1 MNTVEAVVINW
12 KRPHNVEQ
20 VVRALRGQ
28 STPCTITICDTH
40 PDPRFSLPDGAL
52 DVADRM
58 YRWGHNTG
66 PYSRFVPLAAYDH
79 EYTFF
84 VDDDMVPG
92 ERCVEHFVDT
102 ARSVPDFGVIGQLG
116 RVIPESGTYTPRD
129 VSRLPRAREVDILV
143 RGFFTR
149 TRNLHHV
156 AQLRWLM
163 NYVDEAVPEDD
174 MLLCVAMRLCA
185 GLRNYLTPTN
195 PDPATLMNRTELPDP
210 HALHRRPDHLRRR
223 VAFMRAA
230 LDLGWPALGWPAPRP
245 ADPGPPPLLDTRSR
259 TRAPGAAEHT
269 RITIVPGPN
278 GASAQPG
285 GGNGVGPDGAAGN
298 GRAANGSSGNGS
310 SGNGSSTNRLSG
322 NGVAG
327 RRRSPSRGVLYLA
340 LGADYGGLATDSAR
354 TLRLHG
360 YDGPVRVVT
369 DRPSRELVD
378 LECETHVVG
387 ELPRGF
393 ASRFHK
399 TQLYRWSF
407 DRTLFLDADT
417 VVISPISEIWEQ
429 LDGHDMA
436 MAPDMH
442 ASVAHV
448 LEHSVNDPTRR
459 APEYQ
464 LMRDLG
470 LTGRRYYNSGVMLFR
485 QGTRTADAF
494 DHWHREWT
502 RFRGED
508 QLALVRAIAA
518 SGLRVR
524 TLDSSW
530 NRRPKAFASVDEARA
545 SGVRILHFLSRQ
557 RTLLTDTYL
566 GVVAEYLG

>member
-1 MNTVEAVVINW
+1 M
-12 KRPHNVEQ
+12 
-20 VVRALRGQ
+20 
-28 STPCTITICDTH
+28 TICDTH
-40 PDPRFSLPDGAL
+40 PEPRFALPAEVLGA
-52 DVADRM
+52 ADRV
-58 YRWGHNTG
+58 YRWQHNTG

-79 EYTFF
+79 EFTFF

-92 ERCVEHFVDT
+92 RRCVEHFVET
-102 ARSVPDFGVIGQLG
+102 AGSLPDLGVIGQLG
-116 RVIPESGTYTPRD
+116 RVIPESGVYSPRD
-129 VSRLPRAREVDILV
+129 VPRLPRAREVDVLV
-143 RGFFTR
+143 RGFFVR

-163 NYVDEAVPEDD
+163 NYVDETVPEDD
-174 MLLCVAMRLCA
+174 MVLCVAMRLCG
-185 GLRNYLTPTN
+185 GLRNYLTPSD
-195 PDPATLMNRTELPDP
+195 PDPATLMNEAELPDP

-223 VAFMRAA
+223 VDFMRAA
-230 LDLGWPALGWPAPRP
+230 LDLGWPALRPAGPAHAPAPRLPRQPDRDQVDRDRVDVVP
-245 ADPGPPPLLDTRSR
+245 AAARPGT
-259 TRAPGAAEHT
+259 
-269 RITIVPGPN
+269 N
-278 GASAQPG
+278 GARRP
-285 GGNGVGPDGAAGN
+285 
-298 GRAANGSSGNGS
+298 
-310 SGNGSSTNRLSG
+310 
-322 NGVAG
+322 
-327 RRRSPSRGVLYLA
+327 RRSPSKGVLYLA
-340 LGADYGGLATDSAR
+340 LGEEYGRLATDSAR

-369 DRPSRELVD
+369 DRPSRDLAD
-378 LECETHVVG
+378 LECEAHVVG
-387 ELPRGF
+387 ELSRGF

-407 DRTLFLDADT
+407 ERTLFLDADT
-417 VVISPISEIWEQ
+417 VVISSIGEIWEQ
-429 LDGHDMA
+429 LAGHDMA

-442 ASVAHV
+442 ASVGHV
-448 LEHSVNDPTRR
+448 LTHSVNDPARR

-470 LTGRRYYNSGVMLFR
+470 LTGRRYYNSGVMLFG
-485 QGTRTADAF
+485 QGRRTADAF
-494 DHWHREWT
+494 DRWHREWN

-530 NRRPKAFASVDEARA
+530 NRRPRAFASVDEARA